1 MPSPVLDAMEK
12 YRAALDRANTKE
24 MRDLIGD
31 YGRMYRRL
39 DAQLAALLTEIGD
52 KPLTIG
58 QLSRVQRYKALLS
71 DTQRELEEYQ
81 ALLSRQTRQ
90 AINDGIVYGRV
101 DAAKLLSVSA
111 TGTEAIY
118 ARFNMLHPEAIKR
131 LAGMLADDSPLYAR
145 IRKLAPSAFEAVK
158 QAMIEGIGLGYN
170 PRKIARMVQG
180 AFGEGLTQ
188 ALRTIRTAQIWA
200 YREANRSTFVANPEI
215 VTGWIWVASLDDTC
229 CMSCVAQHG
238 TEHPLD
244 EVLDDHYNGRCAAA
258 PLTIFGNPVEQSGLD
273 WFGAQNAE
281 RQREMMGPGKYEAW
295 KDGKFDLSQMTSEQK
310 DEVYG
315 QMRTEATLKE
325 LLGE

>member
-1 MPSPVLDAMEK
+1 MPSPVLDAMQK

-39 DAQLAALLTEIGD
+39 NTQLDALLLEIGD
-52 KPLTIG
+52 KPLTTG
-58 QLSRVQRYKALLS
+58 QLARMQRYKALMS

-90 AINDGIVYGRV
+90 AINDGIIYGRV
-101 DAAKLLSVSA
+101 DAAKLLSVSV
-111 TGTEAIY
+111 TGTDAIY
-118 ARFNMLHPEAIKR
+118 ARFNMLHPEAIKT

-145 IRKLAPSAFEAVK
+145 IRKLAPSAYEAVR
-158 QAMIEGIGLGYN
+158 QAMIEGIGLGRN
-170 PRKIARMVQG
+170 PRVIARAVQS

-200 YREANRSTFVANPEI
+200 YREANRATFVANPEI
-215 VTGWIWVASLDDTC
+215 VTGWVWVASLDDTC
-229 CMSCVAQHG
+229 CMSCVSQHG
-238 TEHPLD
+238 TEHPVD

-258 PLTIFGNPVEQSGLD
+258 PLTIFGNPVEQSGID

-281 RQREMMGPGKYEAW
+281 RQREMMGVGKYDAW
-295 KDGKFDLSQMTSEQK
+295 KEGKFDLTQMTQERL
-310 DEVYG
+310 DEIYG
-315 QMRTEATLKE
+315 AMKSEATLKE
-325 LLGE
+325 LLGN

>member
-1 MPSPVLDAMEK
+1 MPSPVLDAMQQ
-12 YRAALDRANTKE
+12 YRAALERANVKE
-24 MRDLIGD
+24 MRDLIKD
-31 YGRMYRRL
+31 YAGMYRRL
-39 DAQLAALLTEIGD
+39 DAQLEALLIETGG
-52 KPLTIG
+52 KPLTMG
-58 QLSRVQRYKALLS
+58 QLSRMQRYKALLA

-90 AINDGIVYGRV
+90 AITDGITYGRV

-111 TGTEAIY
+111 TGTDAIY
-118 ARFNMLHPEAIKR
+118 ARFNMLHPEAIKA
-131 LAGMLADDSPLYAR
+131 LAGMLADDSPLYAH

-215 VTGWIWVASLDDTC
+215 VTGWVWVASLDDTC
-229 CMSCVAQHG
+229 CMSCVSQHG
-238 TEHPLD
+238 TEHPVD

-295 KDGKFDLSQMTSEQK
+295 KEGRFDLTQITQERM
-310 DEVYG
+310 DEIYG
-315 QMRTEATLKE
+315 AMKSEATLKE